1 MTSSPCAT
9 RCSTTCGDNAPATR
23 AFTSKMASPG
33 TTGSAA
39 PSSFAQSFDGSII
52 SITWHTTVAPG
63 TANSCSPLMSSGF
76 TNWFC
81 SPRPDAVGS
90 GEERLDMTKRIF
102 LAIATSLMLI
112 AAGSV
117 AAQDSDPKAEAQKE
131 KKLAAGER
139 EAKKMLLLMDTD
151 KSGKVSQQE
160 FM

>member
-1 MTSSPCAT
+1 
-9 RCSTTCGDNAPATR
+9 
-23 AFTSKMASPG
+23 
-33 TTGSAA
+33 
-39 PSSFAQSFDGSII
+39 
-52 SITWHTTVAPG
+52 
-63 TANSCSPLMSSGF
+63 MSSGF

-90 GEERLDMTKRIF
+90 GEERLDMTKRIV

-117 AAQDSDPKAEAQKE
+117 VAQDSDPKAEAQKE

-151 KSGKVSQQE
+151 KSGKVSKQE
-160 FM
+160 FMSFMEAEFQRMDINKDGELDVKELTDSRVQVRTRGR